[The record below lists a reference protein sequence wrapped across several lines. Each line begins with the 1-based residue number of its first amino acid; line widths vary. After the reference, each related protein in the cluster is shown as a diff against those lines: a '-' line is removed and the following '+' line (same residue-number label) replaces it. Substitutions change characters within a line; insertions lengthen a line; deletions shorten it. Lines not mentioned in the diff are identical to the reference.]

1 MVVGILVAGC
11 RNALKISAPYP
22 EKEFMSPIFSRLF
35 YESDEKAADSKC
47 SNGIQLNDRKDKQ
60 PAV

>member
-1 MVVGILVAGC
+1 MVVGILVAAC

-22 EKEFMSPIFSRLF
+22 EKEFMSPVFRKLFS
-35 YESDEKAADSKC
+35 SDEELADSKQ